1 MLLLLQLLLQLLLWL
16 CLLFHPHDNYCCYFE
31 CNCVLLLLLLCE
43 LLPLLL
49 LKLSYGSED
58 AQCHT
63 THRSEQRR
71 FDQGKLPT
79 EKWAMPCAGAHGE
92 LLLAP
97 ALCCRPAFANYL
109 GHWSEKLNE
118 LQSKAAAD
126 EDVQNCTALRV
137 GLSTSSN
144 QFLALYS

>member
-1 MLLLLQLLLQLLLWL
+1 MLLLLQLLLWL
-16 CLLFHPHDNYCCYFE
+16 CLLFHPHDNYCCYFK
-31 CNCVLLLLLLCE
+31 CNLLLLLLLLLLLQLLLCE

-63 THRSEQRR
+63 THHSEQRR
-71 FDQGKLPT
+71 VDQGKLPT

-109 GHWSEKLNE
+109 GHWS
-118 LQSKAAAD
+118 KAAAD